1 MARHGSRIAARLR
14 RRLGL
19 GGRDAE
25 PGLRAPAAAL
35 RGVPAGWGE
44 PPSADSSAG
53 EAELDTLRG
62 ELVRELD
69 RLAEGDDG
77 SGSFR
82 RIAPWAPRPR
92 AYLSFAG
99 LALRLFRAPNFSCHE
114 PLPFDSV
121 VLK

>member
-19 GGRDAE
+19 RSAAE
-25 PGLRAPAAAL
+25 PEPAVPAPAAAL
-35 RGVPAGWGE
+35 RSGVAGLGE
-44 PPSADSSAG
+44 PPSQSDSTAG

-77 SGSFR
+77 SASFR
-82 RIAPWAPRPR
+82 RIA
-92 AYLSFAG
+92 S
-99 LALRLFRAPNFSCHE
+99 
-114 PLPFDSV
+114 
-121 VLK
+121 